1 MSGVFCPS
9 TRFTAS
15 TIIRRLEFSSAE
27 IEAIRQLVGHSIDAV
42 ERELICE
49 TLACRAG
56 NRTQAANVLGI
67 SIRALRNKIRLYKN
81 RGRVVPEPNPLL
93 EPISGGLPSPNT

>member
-1 MSGVFCPS
+1 MAGLFCSSNRFAKS
-9 TRFTAS
+9 TL
-15 TIIRRLEFSSAE
+15 IRHLEFSSAE
-27 IEAIRQLVGHSIDAV
+27 IEAVRQLVGHSIDAV

-67 SIRALRNKIRLYKN
+67 SIRGLRNKIRRYKN
-81 RGRVVPEPNPLL
+81 RGRVIPEPNPLL
-93 EPISGGLPSPNT
+93 EPISSGVPSTRT